1 MTWVKEMPDKKSKMP
16 LKVAIEIVT
25 KYEKDYN
32 NGIIAYPDVKKDLD
46 IAREVLYIHYIEVFR
61 RMR

>member
-1 MTWVKEMPDKKSKMP
+1 MPDKKSKMP

-46 IAREVLYIHYIEVFR
+46 IAREVLYIHYSEVFR

>member
-1 MTWVKEMPDKKSKMP
+1 MPDKKSKMP

>member
-1 MTWVKEMPDKKSKMP
+1 MTWVKEMPENKSKMP
-16 LKVAIEIVT
+16 LKVAKEIVA

-46 IAREVLYIHYIEVFR
+46 IARKILYNHYIEAFR
-61 RMR
+61 RMP

>member
-1 MTWVKEMPDKKSKMP
+1 MLEKKSKMP

-46 IAREVLYIHYIEVFR
+46 IAREVLYIHYSEVFR

>member
-1 MTWVKEMPDKKSKMP
+1 MTWGKRMPDKKSKMP
-16 LKVAIEIVT
+16 LKVAREIVT

-32 NGIIAYPDVKKDLD
+32 NGILAYPDVKKDLD
-46 IAREVLYIHYIEVFR
+46 IARKVLYIHYSELFR